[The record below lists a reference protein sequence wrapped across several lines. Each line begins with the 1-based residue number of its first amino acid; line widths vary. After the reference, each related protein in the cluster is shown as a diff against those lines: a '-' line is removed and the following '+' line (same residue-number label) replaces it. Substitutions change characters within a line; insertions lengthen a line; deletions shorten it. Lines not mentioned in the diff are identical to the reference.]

1 MIYNFETCDHIWTG
15 DHISSH
21 RKISTYEIHMD
32 ISLVVESVIPCKG
45 CHMLRINFACDH
57 V

>member
-1 MIYNFETCDHIWTG
+1 MIYNFETCDHIWTD

-21 RKISTYEIHMD
+21 HKISTYVMHMD

-45 CHMLRINFACDH
+45 CHVLTVKFAWDH